1 MHTKSN
7 RRIALTKAVAAL
19 SGALVFTILNIGSRA
34 LDTGVGITL
43 VPSASAAQSDV
54 VPAEEK
60 DAAEVAQAG
69 DPGRLNYFPNTEEL
83 GEDEMRV
90 IALGTGT
97 PNFRRSQ
104 ASGCWLVELGNGE
117 KFIFDIG
124 TGSLANLAALEIPF
138 TYLDKVF
145 ISHLHVDHIGDL
157 DAMFIGGWVSNRT
170 GPLRVWGPS
179 GAKPELGTKH
189 AVDRL
194 REMFAW
200 DLTGRR
206 GNMPSSGGHIE
217 VTEFDYSKTAV
228 VYEQNGVRIKS
239 WPAVHGIDGAVSYSL
254 EWKGKKF
261 VYSGDT
267 VPNKWFLE
275 EARDADVLVHE
286 CYFTVQQF
294 IDLKNYDPERARI
307 VATVIHTPPSSA
319 GKIFAMLRPRMA
331 VAYHNLNDWN
341 TAPEILAGIRG
352 NYDGPLT
359 LAEDLLVWNI
369 DDDSVRVRRVIGPD
383 EAWPAKPPRPAG
395 PPDPSERTE
404 RSEWLEAG
412 RVDLLK

>member
-1 MHTKSN
+1 MMHTKPD
-7 RRIALTKAVAAL
+7 RRRGLITAVTIGAIVFAVIVASRMDDTCAAFGFLQAAAEDEGTTKATPNE
-19 SGALVFTILNIGSRA
+19 S
-34 LDTGVGITL
+34 
-43 VPSASAAQSDV
+43 PS
-54 VPAEEK
+54 
-60 DAAEVAQAG
+60 
-69 DPGRLNYFPNTEEL
+69 RLNYFPNTEDL
-83 GEDEMRV
+83 GPDEMRV

-104 ASGCWLVELGNGE
+104 AAGCWLVELGNGE

-124 TGSLANLAALEIPF
+124 TGSLANLGALEIPF

-157 DAMFIGGWVSNRT
+157 DAMFIGGWISNRT
-170 GPLRVWGPS
+170 VPLRVWGPS
-179 GAKPELGTKH
+179 GTKPEFGTKY

-194 REMFAW
+194 REMFTW

-217 VTEFDYSKTAV
+217 VTEFDYSKTGV
-228 VYEQNGVRIKS
+228 IYEHNGVKIKS
-239 WPAVHGIDGAVSYSL
+239 WPAIHGIDGAVSYSL

-267 VPNKWFLE
+267 MPNKWFLE
-275 EARDADVLVHE
+275 EARDADLLVHE

-319 GKIFAMLRPRMA
+319 GKIFAMLKPRMA

-341 TAPEILAGIRG
+341 TAPDLLAGIRES
-352 NYDGPLT
+352 YAGPLT
-359 LAEDLLVWNI
+359 LAEDMLVWNI
-369 DDDSVRVRRVIGPD
+369 DDDNVRVRKVISTD
-383 EAWPAKPPRPAG
+383 EAWPAPPPHPAG
-395 PPDPSERTE
+395 PPDPNERTE
-404 RSEWLEAG
+404 RSDWLEAG
-412 RVDLLK
+412 RVNLMK